1 MVTSNTTCVVHQFC
15 KCVFH
20 NGRHAWNRK
29 CLPVFMYDSVVV
41 ELLRW
46 YLFVW
51 VDIYAGVLLV
61 PEGITPTP
69 TPSSQFFGT
78 DMAY

>member
-1 MVTSNTTCVVHQFC
+1 
-15 KCVFH
+15 
-20 NGRHAWNRK
+20 
-29 CLPVFMYDSVVV
+29 MYDSVVV

-61 PEGITPTP
+61 PEDITPTP
-69 TPSSQFFGT
+69 IPSSQFFGT

>member
-1 MVTSNTTCVVHQFC
+1 
-15 KCVFH
+15 
-20 NGRHAWNRK
+20 
-29 CLPVFMYDSVVV
+29 MYDSVVV

>member
-1 MVTSNTTCVVHQFC
+1 
-15 KCVFH
+15 
-20 NGRHAWNRK
+20 
-29 CLPVFMYDSVVV
+29 MYDSVVV

-69 TPSSQFFGT
+69 SSQFFGT